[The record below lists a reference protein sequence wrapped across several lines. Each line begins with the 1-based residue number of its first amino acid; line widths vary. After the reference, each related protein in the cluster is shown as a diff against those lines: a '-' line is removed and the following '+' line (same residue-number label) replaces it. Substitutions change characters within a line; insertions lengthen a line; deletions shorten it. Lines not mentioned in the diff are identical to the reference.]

1 MVLFVCSVQVTSNSG
16 RLSCCE
22 LSGESDSLITV
33 DCSALVSDLR
43 SRLGS
48 GENLDSIVVD
58 LEYGVDEE
66 LEEFVRRLLI
76 LLTETVE
83 ETIMS
88 NTTNN
93 GLSTS
98 SQQAKSRFRR

>member
-1 MVLFVCSVQVTSNSG
+1 MNSG

-48 GENLDSIVVD
+48 GEDFDSIIAD
-58 LEYGVDEE
+58 LEYGVEQE
-66 LEEFVRRLLI
+66 LEEFAKMLLV
-76 LLTETVE
+76 LLTETVGE
-83 ETIMS
+83 
-88 NTTNN
+88 NTTGKN
-93 GLSTS
+93 
-98 SQQAKSRFRR
+98 FRLIPHCGTKL